1 MICKKV
7 AVFVFL
13 LGSFFLS
20 NTSRS
25 QSMLLDTI
33 NLPPKYEMRGVWVS
47 TVVNLDWPSRKG
59 LSVEQQKQEF
69 IKIATAQKAL
79 GINALFVQVRPAG
92 DAFYPSQY
100 DPWSEYLTGKQGQA
114 PVPFYDPLKFM
125 IDETHKLGMEFHAW
139 INPYRMV
146 FDINRSSVADNHVT
160 KQHPEWFV
168 TYGKQKI
175 FNPGIPEAVKYIR
188 GVVSD
193 IINRYDVDGIHMDDY
208 FYPYPEHGAFHD
220 EEAYRQYGRGKS
232 LAEWRRSNCNT
243 LVKEIHDAI
252 NTYNPMVKFGISP
265 FGIYQNRTAST
276 PDGSNTSGSQAYS
289 DLYAD
294 VLAWL
299 KEGWIDYV
307 TPQLYWEIGNR
318 RADYATL
325 INWWANHTYGKQLY
339 IGEGIYRADEA
350 PVSAAW
356 RDRSEFPRHLQL
368 VRNLQGKVQGQVL
381 FTSKNL
387 LHNPNGWADTL
398 AENYFR
404 KPAIVPPMSWINEE
418 APDAPETW
426 AEIKNNNLI
435 VNAFLPRSNNKE
447 ELKGFVYY
455 FSVNAGTIG
464 NSPDYIAPTQNNN
477 FSNYIVPLSSIPVN
491 CSQFY
496 ITVTSLDRENNESDK
511 SNLIICSRFGNGW
524 KVKMGY

>member
-1 MICKKV
+1 MNLKRI
-7 AVFVFL
+7 AT
-13 LGSFFLS
+13 FLS
-20 NTSRS
+20 IIGSSIITYSGNS
-25 QSMLLDTI
+25 QPMLLDTL

-47 TVVNLDWPSRKG
+47 TVVNLDWPSKKG
-59 LSVEQQKQEF
+59 LSVDQQKAEF
-69 IKIATAQKAL
+69 IRIASAQKAL

-114 PVPFYDPLKFM
+114 PTPFYDPLKFM
-125 IDETHKLGMEFHAW
+125 IEETHKLGMEFHAW

-146 FDINRSSVADNHVT
+146 FDINRSSVAENHVT
-160 KQHPEWFV
+160 KQHPDWFV

-208 FYPYPEHGAFHD
+208 FYPYPEKGAFHD
-220 EEAYRQYGRGKS
+220 EDAYKKYGNGMP
-232 LAEWRRSNCNT
+232 LADWRRSNCNN
-243 LVKEIHDAI
+243 LVKSIHEAI

-265 FGIYQNRTAST
+265 FGIYQNKTSST
-276 PDGSNTSGSQAYS
+276 PDGSNTNGSQAYS

-294 VLAWL
+294 VLLWL

-318 RADYATL
+318 RADFATL
-325 INWWANHTYGKQLY
+325 INWWAQHTFDKHLY
-339 IGEGIYRADEA
+339 IGEGLYRADEA

-356 RDRSEFPRHLQL
+356 RDKSEFPRHLML
-368 VRNLQGKVQGQVL
+368 DRSFPGKVQGQVL
-381 FTSKNL
+381 FTSKNVL
-387 LHNPNGWADTL
+387 NNTNGWADSL
-398 AENYFR
+398 AENYYR
-404 KPAIVPPMSWINEE
+404 KPAIVPPMSWINDV

-435 VNAFLPRSNNKE
+435 VNASLVKSSSQE
-447 ELKGFVYY
+447 ELKGYVYY
-455 FSVNAGTIG
+455 FSINPNRIG
-464 NSPDYIAPTQNNN
+464 YSPDYIGSETNN
-477 FSNYIVPLSSIPVN
+477 FSSYTIPLSSIPAGCN
-491 CSQFY
+491 QFY
-496 ITVTSLDRENNESDK
+496 IGVSTLDRENNESEI
-511 SNLIICSRFGNGW
+511 SNLIVCSRVNGNSW

>member
-1 MICKKV
+1 MVAGSSLITIC
-7 AVFVFL
+7 
-13 LGSFFLS
+13 GSA
-20 NTSRS
+20 
-25 QSMLLDTI
+25 QSLLLDTTH
-33 NLPPKYEMRGVWVS
+33 LPPKYEMRGVWVS

-69 IKIATAQKAL
+69 IRIATAQKAL
-79 GINALFVQVRPAG
+79 GTNALFVQVRPAG

-125 IDETHKLGMEFHAW
+125 IEETHKLGMEFHAW

-160 KQHPEWFV
+160 KLHPEWFV

-175 FNPGIPEAVKYIR
+175 FNPGVPEAIKYVT

-193 IINRYDVDGIHMDDY
+193 IVNRYDVDGIHMDDY

-220 EEAYRQYGRGKS
+220 EAAYQQYGKGMS
-232 LAEWRRSNCNT
+232 LADWRRSNCNN
-243 LVKEIHDAI
+243 LVKSIHEAI
-252 NTYNPMVKFGISP
+252 LRNNAMVKFGISP
-265 FGIYQNRTAST
+265 FGIYQNKTAAT
-276 PDGSNTSGSQAYS
+276 PDGSNTSGTQAYS

-294 VLAWL
+294 VLLWL

-325 INWWANHTYGKQLY
+325 IDWWSRHTYGKHLY
-339 IGEGIYRADEA
+339 IGEGVYRADES
-350 PVSAAW
+350 PSGAW
-356 RDRSEFPRHLQL
+356 RDREELPRHL
-368 VRNLQGKVQGQVL
+368 NLDRSFPGKVQGQIL
-381 FTSKNL
+381 FTSKNI

-398 AENYFR
+398 VENYYR
-404 KPAIVPPMSWINEE
+404 KPSIVPPMPWINDV

-426 AEIKNNNLI
+426 AEINNNNLI
-435 VNAFLPRSNNKE
+435 VNSSLAKSKSEE
-447 ELKGFVYY
+447 ELKGYVYY
-455 FSVNAGTIG
+455 FSTDIGRVG
-464 NSPDYIAPTQNNN
+464 NSPDYIGTATGN
-477 FSNYIVPLSSIPVN
+477 FSNYIVPLSTIPAGCN
-491 CSQFY
+491 RFY
-496 ITVTSLDRENNESDK
+496 IGVTALDRDNNESEM
-511 SNLIICSRFGNGW
+511 SNMIVCTRVGGNNW
-524 KVKMGY
+524 KVKMGYN